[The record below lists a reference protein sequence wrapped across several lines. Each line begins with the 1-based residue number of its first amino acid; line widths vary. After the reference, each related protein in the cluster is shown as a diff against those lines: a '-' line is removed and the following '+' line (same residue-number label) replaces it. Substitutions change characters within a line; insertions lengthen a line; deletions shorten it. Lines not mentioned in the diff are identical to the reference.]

1 MEGTVRL
8 DVHVGA
14 RGTALTV
21 GLGCP
26 WRDVGAMILAS
37 FGLASAH
44 YTYLDE
50 DNEEVSIDTEEEYGE
65 ALKVACA
72 DGYVLHITVHNEES
86 SSGTDDSSSGNVSVS
101 SSSTTT
107 TTSVQEPAAV
117 FISQQ
122 QQQQQQQ
129 HYDEHR
135 HRHHH
140 HHHEKHHHHHQP
152 HHHHHHHKHHQQQL
166 EQQLQQ
172 HLQQHQQ
179 QIQQHQQQIQQHQQQ
194 VLQFQQQAQQQQ
206 QQAVVQQVQVQQ
218 VEEQHQQQVLQ
229 FQQQVQQQ
237 QQAVVQQFQEQHQQQ
252 VLQFQQQAQ
261 PQQQAVVQQVE
272 EQQQQQQQQKNQV
285 DETPLVVTQRPD
297 VDGGGSSSSGGGDD
311 PGDVDGDG
319 AATGG
324 GGDGFPVPPG
334 TPPPW
339 FQEYMEKFR
348 EKVVM
353 DVTVRVTKEVRKSLA
368 RELAGG
374 VPPKGHP
381 PGNGAAKGHPPGN
394 GAAPPDPRARDSDE
408 PDNGAGARDAKQR
421 LRAEKELLRLE
432 KQRLR
437 AEKKQRKAEFRE
449 IKRQLSMQRYG
460 RAWAGV
466 AVAAGAPAGVGAA
479 GGAKKKR
486 EEEQEEKEENFE
498 EAAAAAAAAQLVAPS
513 HIPALACV
521 NAVFVEENLPD
532 GTHVQPEMR
541 FIKHWRMCNTGNMA
555 WDSRT
560 TLQLLW
566 GNLCVAVSTG
576 REVSVPFLAPGST
589 GTLSVE
595 FVAPAAEGTY
605 TSHWRLAHEGRPFG
619 PRVWVTVVVAD
630 PPMGPEAHSSPTHSL
645 YSDVRNTRKDLSF
658 ELLLPVEEQKVP
670 SNTPVA
676 VSPRA
681 SPLPDDAAVLL
692 ESESPHESR
701 AEEELSGTDFVFET
715 VIRSL
720 TLEESPEP
728 RPQPR
733 RDTRRHGSPPAPL
746 LRPTPIPAATKTAA
760 AADDD
765 DCWHD
770 ALAGP
775 PGGTAPLVARG
786 TGGGGGRE
794 REEEGREDGQARD
807 EHEDEEDGGG
817 SQSSDD
823 FVVVLPECFDTSR
836 PLSLEMIS
844 SPGSSHNA
852 PPEEEEEDDEEAE
865 ERQEGGRG
873 SRRGGAAAVVA
884 EGGSEVAE
892 EGGAATGGAMAEA
905 PAPAEGTVD
914 EMLWGP
920 PAGGAVPLT
929 PLALHGGPDGAQLF
943 EGDGDGASGPP
954 GGERAEPLGA
964 PRYINS
970 ALTLASSAIRAMLRV
985 PAAQGGQGGQGVPV
999 AVTPTAMR
1007 TLLEMGFGDRT
1018 LNARLLQEHAGDLN
1032 AVVPAL
1038 LAANDDGWH
1047 RVRH

>member
-107 TTSVQEPAAV
+107 TSVQEPAAV
-117 FISQQ
+117 FISQQQ

-140 HHHEKHHHHHQP
+140 HHEKHHHQP

-179 QIQQHQQQIQQHQQQ
+179 QIQQHQQQVLQFQQQAQQQQAVVQQVQQVEEQHQQQVLQFQQQVQQQHQAVVQQFQEQHQQQ

-206 QQAVVQQVQVQQ
+206 QQAVVQQV
-218 VEEQHQQQVLQ
+218 EE
-229 FQQQVQQQ
+229 
-237 QQAVVQQFQEQHQQQ
+237 
-252 VLQFQQQAQ
+252 
-261 PQQQAVVQQVE
+261 
-272 EQQQQQQQQKNQV
+272 QQQQQKNQV
-285 DETPLVVTQRPD
+285 EETPLVTQCRD
-297 VDGGGSSSSGGGDD
+297 VDGGGGSSSSGGSSDD
-311 PGDVDGDG
+311 PGDVDGGDG
-319 AATGG
+319 AATGGG

-348 EKVVM
+348 EKVVV

-381 PGNGAAKGHPPGN
+381 PGK
-394 GAAPPDPRARDSDE
+394 GAAPPDARARDSDE

-460 RAWAGV
+460 RAWAGA
-466 AVAAGAPAGVGAA
+466 AVATGAPAAVGVA

-486 EEEQEEKEENFE
+486 EEKEEDVE
-498 EAAAAAAAAQLVAPS
+498 EAAAAAQLVAPS

-630 PPMGPEAHSSPTHSL
+630 PPMGPEAPNSPTHSL

-681 SPLPDDAAVLL
+681 SPLPDDDDSAAAAALP
-692 ESESPHESR
+692 ESEWPHESR

-720 TLEESPEP
+720 ALEESPEP

-733 RDTRRHGSPPAPL
+733 RDTRRHVA
-746 LRPTPIPAATKTAA
+746 AATKTAA
-760 AADDD
+760 ADDD
-765 DCWHD
+765 ECWHD

-775 PGGTAPLVARG
+775 PGGTAQLVARG
-786 TGGGGGRE
+786 TGGGGGHDG
-794 REEEGREDGQARD
+794 EEEGREEGRARD
-807 EHEDEEDGGG
+807 EHEEEEDGSG

-844 SPGSSHNA
+844 PPGSSHNA
-852 PPEEEEEDDEEAE
+852 PPEEEEEEDEEEAE
-865 ERQEGGRG
+865 ERQEGVRG
-873 SRRGGAAAVVA
+873 SRGR
-884 EGGSEVAE
+884 AE
-892 EGGAATGGAMAEA
+892 EGGMGTGGAL
-905 PAPAEGTVD
+905 APAEGTVD

-929 PLALHGGPDGAQLF
+929 PLPLHGGSDGGQLL

-985 PAAQGGQGGQGVPV
+985 PAAQGGHGGQGVPV

-1047 RVRH
+1047 RERH